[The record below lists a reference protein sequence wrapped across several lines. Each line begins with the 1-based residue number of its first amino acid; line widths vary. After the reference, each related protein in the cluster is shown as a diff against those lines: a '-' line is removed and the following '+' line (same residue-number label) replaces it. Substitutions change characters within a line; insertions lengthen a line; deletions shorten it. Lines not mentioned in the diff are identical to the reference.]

1 MAKSGRLQIIFSI
14 LILAAIA
21 ALAVFEN
28 RLTSWQYS
36 QIKPAPIKQR
46 YLGPCLDCHI
56 EKQPDPRCGGLT
68 HQEWAVCTDKFYA
81 AGEAP

>member
-1 MAKSGRLQIIFSI
+1 MAKRDTLQIVISI

-28 RLTSWQYS
+28 RLTNWQQS

-46 YLGPCLDCHI
+46 YLGPCENCHI
-56 EKQPDPRCGGLT
+56 EKRSNPGCGGLT
-68 HQEWAVCTDKFYA
+68 HQEWAACTDKFYA